1 MDSLLN
7 KFLEYL
13 LYEREA
19 SNNTIESYSRDLRQ
33 FKKYI
38 IENEI
43 NDFKL
48 VNKTTIITYLV
59 YLQKIGR
66 APSTVSRNLASVRSF
81 YQYLL
86 NEGIVKKDP
95 TVNLQSPKN
104 EKKLPQ
110 ILTPK
115 EVELLLEQPDLNTS
129 KGVRDRAMLE
139 LLYAAG
145 IRVSELVALDIDDIN
160 LQLGFL
166 ICSKSTSNERNIPI
180 GRFAINILHEYL
192 LNHRRNFVKDNNVKA
207 LFLNYHGKR
216 LTRQGFWKIIK
227 SYTKKINL
235 NKAITPHTLR
245 HSFAVHL
252 IENGADLKSVQEML
266 GHSDISTT
274 QVYAKITKPTL
285 RDVYNKTHPRA

>member
-33 FKKYI
+33 FKRYI
-38 IENEI
+38 MENNI
-43 NDFKL
+43 NDFRL

-81 YQYLL
+81 YQFLL

-95 TVNLQSPKN
+95 TVNLQSPKC

-145 IRVSELVALDIDDIN
+145 IRVSELVALDIDDID
-160 LQLGFL
+160 LELGFL
-166 ICSKSTSNERNIPI
+166 VCSRNSSNERNIPI
-180 GRFAINILHEYL
+180 GRFAINILNEYL
-192 LNHRRNFVKDNNVKA
+192 LNHRKNFVKDDSIKA

-285 RDVYNKTHPRA
+285 KDVYNKTHPRA

>member
-81 YQYLL
+81 YQFLL

-95 TVNLQSPKN
+95 TVNLQSPKH
-104 EKKLPQ
+104 EKRLPQ

-160 LQLGFL
+160 LKLGFL
-166 ICSKSTSNERNIPI
+166 ICSKNTSNERNIPI
-180 GRFAINILHEYL
+180 GRFAIDILNEYL
-192 LNHRRNFVKDNNVKA
+192 LNHRRSFVKDNNVKA

>member
-38 IENEI
+38 TENDI
-43 NDFKL
+43 NDFRL

-81 YQYLL
+81 YQFLL

-104 EKKLPQ
+104 EKRLPQ
-110 ILTPK
+110 VLTPK

-145 IRVSELVALDIDDIN
+145 IRVSELVALDIDDID
-160 LQLGFL
+160 LKLGFL
-166 ICSKSTSNERNIPI
+166 VCSKNTSNERNIPI
-180 GRFAINILHEYL
+180 GRFAIDILNEYL
-192 LNHRRNFVKDNNVKA
+192 LNHRKSFVKDNNVKA

>member
-33 FKKYI
+33 FKRYI
-38 IENEI
+38 MENNI

-81 YQYLL
+81 YQFLL

-95 TVNLQSPKN
+95 TVNLQSPKC

-145 IRVSELVALDIDDIN
+145 IRVSELVALDIDDID
-160 LQLGFL
+160 LELGFL
-166 ICSKSTSNERNIPI
+166 VCSRNSSNERNIPI
-180 GRFAINILHEYL
+180 GRFAINILNEYL
-192 LNHRRNFVKDNNVKA
+192 LNHRKNFVKDDSIKA

-285 RDVYNKTHPRA
+285 KDVYNKTHPRA